1 MNKIMSAT
9 SQTETNRE
17 NSDISGQRRLLSRD
31 EIQAEYGISRR
42 WLELAAISGE
52 GPPFIKVSSR
62 MVRYRRNQL
71 EKWLNDREFDNT
83 TQLTGQHKSC

>member
-1 MNKIMSAT
+1 MNKNIS
-9 SQTETNRE
+9 SSLPQETGNE
-17 NSDISGQRRLLSRD
+17 TDNASGHRRLLSRI
-31 EIQAEYGISRR
+31 EIEAEYGISRR

-52 GPPFIKVSSR
+52 GPPFIKVSPR

-83 TQLTGQHKSC
+83 TQLTGQRKSC